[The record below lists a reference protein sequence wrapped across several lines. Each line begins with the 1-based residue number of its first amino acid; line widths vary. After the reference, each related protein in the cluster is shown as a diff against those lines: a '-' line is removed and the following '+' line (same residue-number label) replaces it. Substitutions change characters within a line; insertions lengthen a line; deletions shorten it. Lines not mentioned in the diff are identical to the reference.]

1 MVSEYLYIP
10 LITWLIAQMI
20 KFGIA
25 VLQDKYRP
33 SLLFSSGG
41 MPSVHSA
48 TVAALATVALIEGGP
63 TSPLFGITGVF
74 AAIVMYDSLGVRR
87 AAGEQAKILNLLIED
102 LSTSGTVK
110 TPKKYGHLKEIL
122 GHRPLEVAIGLML
135 GVAVAA
141 LLLGNTLLTR
151 AGWLLTVPSSLARWI
166 QIGLALFLILSGVV
180 IYLTARS
187 RSSRKLARYRPFLK
201 QILISNIIIA
211 LIFLSLV
218 FLQAQQVAT
227 YNTWLFV
234 GLGLLVF
241 FFWHAALW
249 YMLLVDGKFRASIA
263 DVSVQTRRQK
273 WMKPKRKK
281 TRAARRAAKRK

>member
-10 LITWLIAQMI
+10 LITWLVAQMI

-25 VLQDKYRP
+25 VLQGKYRP

-48 TVAALATVALIEGGP
+48 TVASLATVALIEGGP
-63 TSPLFGITGVF
+63 NSPLFGITGVF

-87 AAGEQAKILNLLIED
+87 AAGEQAKVLNLLIED
-102 LSTSGTVK
+102 LSTNGAVK

-141 LLLGNTLLTR
+141 LLLGETLLTR
-151 AGWLLTVPSSLARWI
+151 AGWLLTAPSSLARWI
-166 QIGLALFLILSGVV
+166 QLGLAVFLILSGVIV
-180 IYLTARS
+180 YMLARS
-187 RSSRKLARYRPFLK
+187 RTSRKLVRYRPFLK
-201 QILISNIIIA
+201 QILISNLVVA
-211 LIFLSLV
+211 FIFFGLV
-218 FLQAQQVAT
+218 FLQTQGVRT
-227 YNTWLFV
+227 YDAWLFV
-234 GLGLLVF
+234 ALGLLVF

-249 YMLLVDGKFRASIA
+249 YMLLVDGKLRASIA
-263 DVSVQTRRQK
+263 DVSVQTRKQK
-273 WMKPKRKK
+273 WMKSRRKK

>member
-10 LITWLIAQMI
+10 LITWLVAQMI

-25 VLQDKYRP
+25 VLQGKYRP

-48 TVAALATVALIEGGP
+48 TVASLATVALIEGGP

-87 AAGEQAKILNLLIED
+87 AAGEQAKVLNLLIED
-102 LSTSGTVK
+102 LSTNGAVK

-141 LLLGNTLLTR
+141 LLLGETLLTR
-151 AGWLLTVPSSLARWI
+151 AGWLLTTPSSLARWI
-166 QIGLALFLILSGVV
+166 QLGLAGFLILSGVIV
-180 IYLTARS
+180 YMLARS
-187 RSSRKLARYRPFLK
+187 RTSRKLVRYRPFLK
-201 QILISNIIIA
+201 QILISNLVVA
-211 LIFLSLV
+211 FIFFGLV
-218 FLQAQQVAT
+218 FLQTQGVRT
-227 YNTWLFV
+227 YDTWLFV
-234 GLGLLVF
+234 ALGLLVF

-249 YMLLVDGKFRASIA
+249 YMLLVDGKLRASIA
-263 DVSVQTRRQK
+263 DVSVQTRKQK

-281 TRAARRAAKRK
+281 PRAARRAAKRK

>member
-25 VLQDKYRP
+25 VLQGKYRP

-48 TVAALATVALIEGGP
+48 TVASLATVALIEGGP
-63 TSPLFGITGVF
+63 SSPLFGITGVF

-87 AAGEQAKILNLLIED
+87 AAGEQAKVLNLLIED
-102 LSTSGTVK
+102 LSTNGAVK

-135 GVAVAA
+135 GVAVSA
-141 LLLGNTLLTR
+141 LLLGNTLLVR
-151 AGWLLTVPSSLARWI
+151 ASWLMTTPSALARWI
-166 QIGLALFLILSGVV
+166 QLGLAVFLILSGIVV
-180 IYLTARS
+180 YLWARA

-201 QILISNIIIA
+201 QILISNLVVA
-211 LIFLSLV
+211 AIFFGLV
-218 FLQAQQVAT
+218 FLQTQGVRT
-227 YNTWLFV
+227 YNAWLFV
-234 GLGLLVF
+234 ALGLLVF

-249 YMLLVDGKFRASIA
+249 YMLLVDGKLRSSIA
-263 DVSVQTRRQK
+263 DVSAQARKQK

-281 TRAARRAAKRK
+281 ARAARRAAKRK